1 MSNFCPFELL
11 STWTHRNILR
21 DHYLAGLG
29 LTDGLAQ
36 DLLDDDFLDGD
47 QDVLDEICVGRCCLK
62 TFNCATFTFVV
73 SQEFFFQK
81 LSKNG

>member
-1 MSNFCPFELL
+1 M
-11 STWTHRNILR
+11 R

-47 QDVLDEICVGRCCLK
+47 QDVLDEISVGRCCLK